1 MKSIITLCAAVILGC
16 GASMAQYMCRQQG
29 AVLTYTETA
38 TVEKETISEDFTAT
52 VISVETDDMGLLINR
67 IEEVHKVPGNALAE
81 IKNYNGFTFNPATSL
96 TTYDMMSGDDFKAH
110 LLNMIKMSAEAAGQ
124 FVSDSDMA
132 ELKKSVRVSGDLSL
146 PLPGDPD
153 LLSQKVANQSIKVN
167 IATQSMSMNLW
178 EVKYLGYE
186 DVEVPAGK
194 FDQCLKV
201 SYVIRQ
207 TSPEGNEKQYVT
219 EWYAK
224 EVGVVKSVNADKKG
238 NVVAEQVLKSIQK

>member
-1 MKSIITLCAAVILGC
+1 
-16 GASMAQYMCRQQG
+16 
-29 AVLTYTETA
+29 
-38 TVEKETISEDFTAT
+38 
-52 VISVETDDMGLLINR
+52 
-67 IEEVHKVPGNALAE
+67 
-81 IKNYNGFTFNPATSL
+81 
-96 TTYDMMSGDDFKAH
+96 MMSGDDFKAQ
-110 LLNMIKMSAEAAGQ
+110 LLDMIKMSAEAAGQ

-194 FDQCLKV
+194 FEQCLKV

>member
-29 AVLTYTETA
+29 TVLTYTEAA

-81 IKNYNGFTFNPATSL
+81 VKNYNGFTFNPATSL
-96 TTYDMMSGDDFKAH
+96 TTYDMMSGDDFKAQ
-110 LLNMIKMSAEAAGQ
+110 LLDMIKMSAEAAGQ

-194 FDQCLKV
+194 FEQCLKV